1 MGQLKVPLYILGAG
15 AVTAAGLTAPQ
26 TCAAIRAG
34 VTGFSMETLSD
45 PFGAEQ
51 TVARIPANWRL
62 KRDAGQW
69 LVNLAARA
77 IREAVQDAAQTG
89 AFPTERTALFI
100 TPPESHRGHPAYQH
114 VAPQALLE
122 AILAACE
129 MQFHLSS
136 RAIDGGAAAGLGL
149 LAQASALL
157 AQGTVDQVILA
168 GVDSLVNPTDLS
180 RLATANRL
188 AGGGNSQG
196 LIPGEAAAAVVLSP
210 RAPGTPRP
218 TCAILAVAS
227 AREENSVLSEGFSQG
242 RAMLTAL
249 QEASRTGEVDGE
261 PFVDFVISNSNGER
275 YAAWE
280 SMITR
285 ARFYRSRRER
295 TPAAMP
301 AMSAGETGSAAAA
314 LALVVARDAFA
325 HGYAPGR
332 VAMAEIASDDGLR
345 SAAMVRTTAAAA
357 QLQAG

>member
-1 MGQLKVPLYILGAG
+1 MGQLTLPLFITGAG

-77 IREAVQDAAQTG
+77 IREAVQDAKEAD
-89 AFPTERTALFI
+89 PVRMERTALFL
-100 TPPESHRGHPAYQH
+100 TPPESHRSHPAYEH
-114 VAPQALLE
+114 VAPPALLD
-122 AILAACE
+122 AIFAACE
-129 MQFHLSS
+129 MSFHPSS
-136 RAIDGGAAAGLGL
+136 RAVDGGAAAGLGL

-157 AQGTVDQVILA
+157 AQGAVDRVILA
-168 GVDSLVNPTDLS
+168 GVDSLVNPSDLA
-180 RLATANRL
+180 RLMAANRL

-196 LIPGEAAAAVVLSP
+196 LIPGEGAAAVVLSP
-210 RAPGTPRP
+210 RVAGEQRP
-218 TCAILAVAS
+218 TCAILSVAS

-242 RAMLTAL
+242 RAMLSAL
-249 QEASRTGEVDGE
+249 REASRKGEADGE
-261 PFVDFVISNSNGER
+261 PFVDFVLSNGNGER

-285 ARFYRSRRER
+285 ARFYRTRRDR

-301 AMSAGETGSAAAA
+301 AMSAGETGSASAA

-332 VAMAEIASDDGLR
+332 VAMAEIASDEGLR
-345 SAAMVRTTAAAA
+345 SAAMLRTTAAAA

>member
-1 MGQLKVPLYILGAG
+1 MGHLTLPLYVTGSG

-34 VTGFSMETLSD
+34 VTGFLMETLSD

-51 TVARIPANWRL
+51 TVARVPANWRL
-62 KRDAGQW
+62 KSEAGRW

-77 IREAVQDAAQTG
+77 IREAMQDADAANPG
-89 AFPTERTALFI
+89 LTERTALFL
-100 TPPESHRGHPAYQH
+100 TPPESRRDHPAYADI
-114 VAPQALLE
+114 APSALLD
-122 AILAACE
+122 AVATACGTT
-129 MQFHLSS
+129 FHPAS

-157 AQGTVDQVILA
+157 GQGAVDRVMLA
-168 GVDSLVNPTDLS
+168 GVDSLVNPIDLA
-180 RLATANRL
+180 RLAAANRL
-188 AGGGNSQG
+188 AGGGTSQG
-196 LIPGEAAAAVVLSP
+196 LVPGEGAAAVMLSA
-210 RAPGTPRP
+210 RAPSGPRP
-218 TCAILAVAS
+218 TCAILSIAT

-242 RAMLTAL
+242 RAMLSAL
-249 QEASRTGEVDGE
+249 REASRKGEADGE
-261 PFVDFVISNSNGER
+261 PFVDFVVSNGNGER

-285 ARFYRSRRER
+285 ARFYRTRRDR

-301 AMSAGETGSAAAA
+301 AMSAGETGAASAA
-314 LALVVARDAFA
+314 LALVVVRDAFA
-325 HGYAPGR
+325 LGYAPGR

-345 SAAMVRTTAAAA
+345 SAAMLRTTAAAA

>member
-1 MGQLKVPLYILGAG
+1 VGQLTVPLYITGAG

-69 LVNLAARA
+69 LVNLAVRA
-77 IREAVQDAAQTG
+77 IREAVQDAAE
-89 AFPTERTALFI
+89 ADPVPMERTALFL
-100 TPPESHRGHPAYQH
+100 TPPEGHRGHPAYEFS
-114 VAPQALLE
+114 APAAILE
-122 AILAACE
+122 AIFAACE
-129 MQFHLSS
+129 MTFHPSS
-136 RAIDGGAAAGLGL
+136 RAVDGGAAAGLGL

-157 AQGTVDQVILA
+157 ALGTVDRVILA
-168 GVDSLVNPTDLS
+168 GVDSLVNPTDLA
-180 RLATANRL
+180 RLAAANRL
-188 AGGGNSQG
+188 AGGSNSQG
-196 LIPGEAAAAVVLSP
+196 LIPGEGAAAVVLSP
-210 RAPGTPRP
+210 RPPEATRP
-218 TCAILAVAS
+218 TCAILSVAS

-242 RAMLTAL
+242 RAMLAAL
-249 QEASRTGEVDGE
+249 REASRKGEMDGE
-261 PFVDFVISNSNGER
+261 PFVEFVFSNGNGER
-275 YAAWE
+275 YATWE

-285 ARFYRSRRER
+285 ARFYRTRRER

-301 AMSAGETGSAAAA
+301 AMSVGETGSAAAA

-325 HGYAPGR
+325 KGYAPGR

-345 SAAMVRTTAAAA
+345 SAAMLRTTAAAA